1 LHYKS
6 SFSRKTIQV
15 LYETVDRELNFAVNN
30 LMSKEKVQLWPFSAC
45 ANRNKKIRQT
55 ADAKTCP
62 MHLLQLHVKRKLV
75 MQDFAIEVVE

>member
-1 LHYKS
+1 
-6 SFSRKTIQV
+6 
-15 LYETVDRELNFAVNN
+15 
-30 LMSKEKVQLWPFSAC
+30 MSKEKVQLWPFSAC